1 MRKGELK
8 REQIL
13 SCAGH
18 VFSNKG
24 YYETQMADIATA
36 SRTAKGTIYEYFGSK
51 EHIFITLIEQYIQ
64 QWEEKIAENMDDYKA
79 DKPSRDLALAFIRR
93 RFYKT
98 IEFFSSNVDRCRVIL
113 RTGPALNQGIEP
125 AINLFEDKVLAII
138 KSDLE
143 LGKRQGLI
151 RDDVHNEILSNAIL
165 GSILRL
171 GFYYFV
177 QKKGDF
183 LAMDLN
189 TFIDQCVTLIEN
201 TIGLK
206 DTGKV

>member
-24 YYETQMADIATA
+24 YYETQMADIAAA
-36 SRTAKGTIYEYFGSK
+36 SRTAKGTIYEYFDSK
-51 EHIFITLIEQYIQ
+51 EHIFITLIEQYIL
-64 QWEEKIAENMDDYKA
+64 QWEEKIAENMDDFRA

-93 RFYKT
+93 RFSKT
-98 IEFFSSNVDRCRVIL
+98 IDFFSSNIDRCRVIL
-113 RTGPALNQGIEP
+113 RTGPALDQTIEP

-151 RDDVHNEILSNAIL
+151 RDDVNSEILSNAIL
-165 GSILRL
+165 GSVLRL
-171 GFYYFV
+171 GLYYFV

-189 TFIDQCVTLIEN
+189 TFIDQCIILIEN

-206 DTGKV
+206 NPVNI